1 MHNYESL
8 GFFDFEDF
16 VEELTDEQLFAINGG
31 ACAGGAPSG
40 GHGPTGGGSC
50 GGGYNPSCGGGN
62 STSYPTPTSGCGG
75 GVNPPTTYAGQCAGG
90 SPSGPSYI
98 PTTPPTCGGGYD
110 SDTSRSITN
119 FLKKMV
125 ALVSVNKS
133 ISKNLG
139 YKYGEKING
148 LDFCCDN
155 WVEKVLDDAGYDSSY
170 YLTAGDSTKKIAEH
184 IASLKKSSNPY
195 VVTVPTE
202 PGVYVV
208 FMDGNYTMKSG
219 PNAGQTI
226 TADPHCGILTVDTGG
241 GMSFTHNSRSNDNKG
256 VATQITSPTA
266 LNTALTGLTYSNF
279 YFQEVK

>member
-31 ACAGGAPSG
+31 SCAGGAPSG
-40 GHGPTGGGSC
+40 GHGPTGGGS
-50 GGGYNPSCGGGN
+50 
-62 STSYPTPTSGCGG
+62 
-75 GVNPPTTYAGQCAGG
+75 
-90 SPSGPSYI
+90 
-98 PTTPPTCGGGYD
+98 CGGGYD

-184 IASLKKSSNPY
+184 
-195 VVTVPTE
+195 
-202 PGVYVV
+202 
-208 FMDGNYTMKSG
+208 MDGNYTMKSG
-219 PNAGQTI
+219 SNAGQTI